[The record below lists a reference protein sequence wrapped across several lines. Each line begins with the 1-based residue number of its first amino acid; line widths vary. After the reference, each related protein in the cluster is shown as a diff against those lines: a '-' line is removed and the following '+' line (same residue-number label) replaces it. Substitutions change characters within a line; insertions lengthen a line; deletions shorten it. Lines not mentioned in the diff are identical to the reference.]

1 MAGDSLP
8 PERAG
13 HKTDGGRPFDAHL
26 AEVAAAQHGVFPLR
40 RLNDLGLSTR
50 AVSNRMAAGRLHRI
64 HHGVYALVPPALLT
78 VRGHYL
84 AAVFACG
91 STAALSH
98 RSAAALHGLRR
109 SSRARVEVTV
119 PGRTT
124 RRHPGI
130 EVHRSIRLEPALD
143 VTVVDAI
150 PVTTVARTLLDL
162 AAVVPR
168 RALERALDQAEIL
181 RVFDLNSLHDQ
192 IARNPGHPGAGK
204 LRSTL
209 ARHTAGDEVTESE
222 LEELF
227 RAIVDPADLPRPEV
241 NAPVDPGDGGRIIR
255 PDVIWRDAK
264 LAVELDG
271 AKWHLTRKAFET
283 DHDRDLRLKD
293 AGWEVIRL
301 TWRQLHNEPTRVT
314 ALLRTRLAEAG

>member
-1 MAGDSLP
+1 
-8 PERAG
+8 
-13 HKTDGGRPFDAHL
+13 
-26 AEVAAAQHGVFPLR
+26 VAAAQHGVFPLAQVV
-40 RLNDLGLSTR
+40 DLGLSDSSAR
-50 AVSNRMAAGRLHRI
+50 RRVSAGRLHRVYP
-64 HHGVYALVPPALLT
+64 GVYSLVPPSLLT
-78 VRGHYL
+78 ARGRYL

-91 STAALSH
+91 PTAALSH

-109 SSRARVEVTV
+109 SSRARIEVTV

-130 EVHRSIRLEPALD
+130 EVHRSIRLEAAVD
-143 VTVVDAI
+143 VTGVDTV

-181 RVFDLNSLHDQ
+181 RVFDLNALRDQ
-192 IARNPGHPGAGK
+192 LARNPGHPGAGK

-209 ARHTAGDEVTESE
+209 ARHTAGDAVTESE

-227 RAIVDPADLPRPEV
+227 RAIVDPAGLPRPEV
-241 NAPVDPGDGGRIIR
+241 NAPVDPGDGGMIIR
-255 PDVIWRDAK
+255 PDVVWRDAK

-271 AKWHLTRKAFET
+271 AKWHLTRTAFET
-283 DHDRDLRLKD
+283 DHDRDLRLKA
-293 AGWEVIRL
+293 AGWDVIRL
-301 TWRQLHNEPTRVT
+301 TWRQLHDEPTRVT
-314 ALLRTRLAEAG
+314 ALLQTKLG